1 VRRLIASIRLSKDRD
16 TTNSPATQRAD
27 IEDWVAEHP
36 DNRIDYWTEDLDV
49 SGGIPMADRP
59 GIGPFLAEER
69 LGDWDGIIGYRMDR
83 LFRNQLDFL
92 LWVRDLG
99 DVHAKVVI
107 DVEDGTDTSTPA
119 GRRTL
124 NDRVQA
130 ADYERQRM
138 VERRSKAAK
147 RIRLDGRYGG
157 GPTPFGLKRQRAE
170 GGWILVEHK
179 PYADEARDIAR
190 RIIAGESANSIVL
203 DMNKR
208 GIPTSRNAQRI
219 IEGKEPTDA
228 LWAASALLRYL
239 RSPALKGYVLN
250 YPKKGEMGKPTIVY
264 GRDGLPVRRTAILD
278 DATWEAVQDVIKN
291 AGDGRITGRRSN
303 AATMLLGVA
312 KCGECGGSLHSD
324 QRTKPGGKRYYGCQN
339 RHYRGCRARVIPMT
353 QLDDFVSARILDVG
367 DQPVI
372 EIKRGHGNERERKL
386 AEIGQAIIDLN
397 EDQFMRGI
405 IRPNFDEML
414 ASLRAEHDRLRAMPP
429 EPSHEEQIP
438 TGETIGQLW
447 GRLDAQG
454 RRAFLQGT
462 GLRLFVS
469 RDESDQ
475 LHIRVETGERPKY
488 VTIPLTSLE
497 TVS

>member
-1 VRRLIASIRLSKDRD
+1 
-16 TTNSPATQRAD
+16 
-27 IEDWVAEHP
+27 
-36 DNRIDYWTEDLDV
+36 
-49 SGGIPMADRP
+49 MAHRP

-83 LFRNQLDFL
+83 LFRNQLDYL

-99 DVHAKVVI
+99 DVHGKVVI

-138 VERRSKAAK
+138 IERRSKAAK

-157 GPTPFGLKRQRAE
+157 GPIPFGLKRQRIE

-208 GIPTSRNAQRI
+208 SIPTSRNAQRI

-250 YPKKGEMGKPTIVY
+250 YPKKGETGKPTIVY
-264 GRDGLPVRRTAILD
+264 GRDGFPVRRTAILD
-278 DATWEAVQDVIKN
+278 GATWQAVQDVIKN
-291 AGDGRITGRRSN
+291 AGDGRVTGRRSN
-303 AATMLLGVA
+303 AATMMLGVA

-324 QRTKPGGKRYYGCQN
+324 QRSKPGGKRYYGCQN
-339 RHYRGCRARVIPMT
+339 RHYKGCKARVIPMV
-353 QLDDFVSARILDVG
+353 QLDDFVSGIFLDDVG

-372 EIKRGHGNERERKL
+372 EIKRGHGNQREQKL

-405 IRPNFDEML
+405 IRPNFDEMI
-414 ASLRAEHDRLRAMPP
+414 ASLRAEHDRVRTMPP
-429 EPSHEEQIP
+429 EPSHEDPVP
-438 TGETIGQLW
+438 TGETIGHLW
-447 GRLDAQG
+447 QRLDTQG
-454 RRAFLQGT
+454 RRAFLQGI
-462 GLRLFVS
+462 GLRWFVL
-469 RDESDQ
+469 RDGSDR
-475 LHIRVETGERPKY
+475 LHIRLEKGERPKY
-488 VTIPLTSLE
+488 GVTIPLTSQE
-497 TVS
+497 IMS